1 MPKAKKEEKVEEAE
15 VLNLA
20 KLEKEKDEKIVA
32 IEKDVAELVKGV
44 DTVVIQT
51 AEQQTEAIDILTKI
65 KSRLKRIEDLRK
77 FFVQPLNDTVKKY
90 NNQFKLQTEP
100 LEKAEKILKAGL
112 LNYQNWK
119 DEQDRIEAEKR
130 RQEEAKRQAEL
141 AKEAEELGMPTP
153 APAPITAP
161 EPEPETTVRASEGKI
176 TYQTFWNFQV
186 EDMDKLPKKF
196 KDQLI
201 QLAIEKGLLDAI
213 VRNAIKEGITEI
225 PGVKIWQDRRIAS
238 SR

>member
-1 MPKAKKEEKVEEAE
+1 MPKTTKKATEESE
-15 VLNLA
+15 VLDLK

-32 IEKDVAELVKGV
+32 IEQDVAQLIKGV
-44 DTVVIQT
+44 DAVVIQSDP
-51 AEQQTEAIDILTKI
+51 QQTEAIDMLSKI
-65 KSRLKRIEDLRK
+65 KGRLKRIEDLRK

-100 LEKAEKILKAGL
+100 LEKAEKVLKAGL

-119 DEQDRIEAEKR
+119 DEQARIEAEKR

-141 AKEAEELGMPTP
+141 AKEAEELGMPAP
-153 APAPITAP
+153 APAPIAVT
-161 EPEPETTVRASEGKI
+161 EPDPDTTVRASEGKI

-186 EDMDKLPKKF
+186 EDMEKLPKKF

-201 QLAIEKGLLDAI
+201 QLAIEKGLLDSI

-238 SR
+238 S